1 MFGSVSADINLLT
14 EEERRVYQGY
24 YCGLCNALKAYGLK
38 GRLTLNYDMSF
49 LFMFLS
55 SYFNENEEKAVIRCM
70 AHPLKKRCV
79 YMNKYAEYAS
89 DMNILLTY
97 YKLADDVS
105 DENSLMAKTAQS
117 LLSKCFLMAKA
128 KHESKNERIKA
139 ALDGLYE
146 IEKSDEHNADIPAKK
161 FGELMGILFDIDDS
175 DPLLYEFGYNLGK
188 AVYIMDACIDLKDD
202 IKKLRY
208 NPMVE
213 IRTEKFQ
220 QILTI
225 LLSDCTDTYDKMNI
239 EKNKSIIDNIL
250 YSGILQKFWRKY
262 K

>member
-1 MFGSVSADINLLT
+1 MFGSVSADLTLLN

-24 YCGLCNALKAYGLK
+24 YCGLCNALKAYGIK

-55 SYFNENEEKAVIRCM
+55 SYFNEDEEKTSLRCM
-70 AHPLKKRCV
+70 AHPLKKRYV

-97 YKLADDVS
+97 YKLADDVN
-105 DENSLMAKTAQS
+105 DENSVRAKTAKK
-117 LLSKCFLMAKA
+117 LLEKCFLKA
-128 KHESKNERIKA
+128 KGKHERKNAGIKLC
-139 ALDGLYE
+139 LDELYG
-146 IEKSDEHNADIPAKK
+146 IEKNDEHNPDIPAKK
-161 FGELMGILFDIDDS
+161 FGELMGILFDIEDS
-175 DPLLYEFGYNLGK
+175 DPLLYEFGFNLGK
-188 AVYIMDACIDLKDD
+188 AVYIMDACIDLKED

-213 IRTEKFQ
+213 IRTENFQ

-225 LLSDCTDTYDKMNI
+225 LLSDCTQTYDKMNI

-250 YSGILQKFWRKY
+250 YSGILQKFWRKH

>member
-14 EEERRVYQGY
+14 EDERKVYQGY
-24 YCGLCNALKAYGLK
+24 YCGLCRALKAYGLK

-49 LFMFLS
+49 LYMLLS
-55 SYFNENEEKAVIRCM
+55 SYFNETEEKSLIRCI
-70 AHPLKKRCV
+70 AHPVKKRCV

-97 YKLADDVS
+97 YKLIDDVN
-105 DENSLMAKTAQS
+105 DENSLRAKTS
-117 LLSKCFLMAKA
+117 ENLLKTCFLKAKA
-128 KHESKNERIKA
+128 KHESKNERIKVL
-139 ALDGLYE
+139 LDELYE
-146 IEKSDEHNADIPAKK
+146 IEKSDEHNPDIPAKK
-161 FGELMGILFDIDDS
+161 FGELMGVLFDIDDN

-188 AVYIMDACIDLKDD
+188 VVYVMDACIDLKDD

-225 LLSDCTDTYDKMNI
+225 LLSDCTNTYDKMNI
-239 EKNKSIIDNIL
+239 VKNKSIIDNIL

>member
-14 EEERRVYQGY
+14 EDEKKAYQGY
-24 YCGLCNALKAYGLK
+24 YCGLCRALNAYGLK

-49 LFMFLS
+49 LYLFLS
-55 SYFNENEEKAVIRCM
+55 SYFNEDEEKASLRCI
-70 AHPLKKRCV
+70 AHPAKKRCV

-97 YKLADDVS
+97 YKLIDDVN
-105 DENSLMAKTAQS
+105 DESSIRAKAS
-117 LLSKCFLMAKA
+117 EKLLKKCFLRARA
-128 KHESKNERIKA
+128 KHENKNEKIKA

-146 IEKSDEHNADIPAKK
+146 IEKRDEHNPDIPAKK
-161 FGELMGILFDIDDS
+161 FGELMGILFDIYGN
-175 DPLLYEFGYNLGK
+175 DPLLYEFGCNLGK
-188 AVYIMDACIDLKDD
+188 VVYIMDACIDLKDD
-202 IKKLRY
+202 IKRLRY

-225 LLSDCTDTYDKMNI
+225 LLSDCTNTYDKMNI
-239 EKNKSIIDNIL
+239 VKNKSIIDNIL